1 MRKRVFVYLL
11 GIGVGLGLSNSI
23 SFAQDFQVTIKEL
36 LEIPSQFVDQRVV
49 VEARPMFISTR
60 ESPYGEY
67 VLADR
72 YGNWIHVEPWLSIEG
87 PKILPG
93 KKAPG
98 EGKTMVHQVGKWFLI
113 TGELKANVEAISGR
127 PKKGISGTHYLI
139 VKSAQEL
146 QN

>member
-11 GIGVGLGLSNSI
+11 GIGVGLGLSHSI
-23 SFAQDFQVTIKEL
+23 SFAQDFQVTIKGL

-49 VEARPMFISTR
+49 VTGRLMFISTR

-67 VLADR
+67 ILVDR
-72 YGNWIHVEPWLSIEG
+72 SGNWIHVEPWLSIKG
-87 PKILPG
+87 PRILPG

-98 EGKTMVHQVGKWFLI
+98 EGETMAHQAGKWFLI

-127 PKKGISGTHYLI
+127 PKRGISGTHYLI
-139 VKSAQEL
+139 VNSAQEL
-146 QN
+146 HN